1 MRMLKRV
8 LVLVLALIMSLSL
21 FACKTDGDNE
31 LELKPIE
38 TPPEQV
44 VDGNLVYETV
54 ADRMTPVLSYNEEND
69 YNAWKEQVRA
79 RFIKQLGIDKIEK
92 NACPLNVTIEET
104 VEVEANDYM
113 PAHTRIRFLFNSEY
127 GATVP
132 CYLLIPKTGEAK
144 YPLAITLQGHAAEG
158 FVSSVGIVLPDES
171 NKAYAQDRGA
181 FAIQAIEN
189 GFIALAIEQR
199 GMGERYATSSPAGAS
214 MCEFAAQQEM
224 ILGRTLI
231 GGRVWDVSKAIDALS
246 DSALSA
252 YNTKIDLS
260 DITITGNSG
269 GGTASYYAACYDERI
284 TVAAPSCGFCTY
296 KGSIMSVY
304 HCSCNFIP
312 GAYEYFDM
320 QDLACLIAPRKLAI
334 VTGAADNIFPLLS
347 VDEAY
352 ETIEKIY
359 QATGVPENCDEV
371 VTNKGHYW
379 VESKVWGAI
388 AEMRAK

>member
-1 MRMLKRV
+1 MKVLKRA
-8 LVLVLALIMSLSL
+8 LVLALALIMSLSL
-21 FACKTDGDNE
+21 FACKTDGDNDNE

-44 VDGNLVYETV
+44 VDGNLVYETLTG
-54 ADRMTPVLSYNEEND
+54 RMTPVLSYNEEND
-69 YNAWKEQVRA
+69 YDAWKEQVRA

-92 NACPLNVTIEET
+92 NACPLNVTVEET
-104 VEVEANDYM
+104 KDFDTY
-113 PAHTRIRFLFNSEY
+113 TRYHILFDSEY

-144 YPLAITLQGHAAEG
+144 YPLAITLQGHSSLG
-158 FVSSVGIVLPDES
+158 YHFSVGDSLGSEDPEVLDYIARGDFAVQAVERG
-171 NKAYAQDRGA
+171 YA
-181 FAIQAIEN
+181 
-189 GFIALAIEQR
+189 ALAIEQR
-199 GMGERYATSSPAGAS
+199 GMSDRTAISSPEGAS

-246 DSALSA
+246 DNALSA
-252 YNTKIDLS
+252 ISAKIDLS

-269 GGTASYYAACYDERI
+269 GGTTSYYAACYDERI
-284 TVAAPSCGFCTY
+284 TVSAPSCGFCNY
-296 KGSIMSVY
+296 EDSIMSVY

-334 VTGAADNIFPLLS
+334 VTGAADQIFPLLG
-347 VDEAY
+347 VDKAY

-359 QATGVPENCDEV
+359 QAAGVPENCDEV

-379 VESKVWGAI
+379 VESKVWEAI
-388 AEMRAK
+388 DQMRAL